1 MKSLHRRMLYYQ
13 KASSKNEEILQRK
26 ENGRIS
32 SEKQKSKIAKKD
44 LHSLIQ
50 ESTKAGYKKKKY
62 KHGKDLNIFSHLSVS
77 DDENEKK
84 KSKSDDSSVK
94 NK

>member
-1 MKSLHRRMLYYQ
+1 MLYYQ
-13 KASSKNEEILQRK
+13 KASSKNEEIFQRK

-32 SEKQKSKIAKKD
+32 SEKQKSKKAKKD

-50 ESTKAGYKKKKY
+50 EAIKTVNKKKKH

-84 KSKSDDSSVK
+84 KSKSDDNSGK
-94 NK
+94 T